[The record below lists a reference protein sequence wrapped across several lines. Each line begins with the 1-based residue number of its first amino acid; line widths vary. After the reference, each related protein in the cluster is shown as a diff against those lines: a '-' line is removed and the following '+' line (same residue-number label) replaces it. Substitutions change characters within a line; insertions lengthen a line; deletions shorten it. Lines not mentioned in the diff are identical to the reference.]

1 MLMDEKSIVEFVKAA
16 KKKGSEEKEI
26 ASLAKLN
33 SCSEDKIRK
42 IVEQHKPGRKAGKTC
57 TELKP
62 DECLVVTPDSVRV
75 EKTDNIS
82 NESDKT
88 SNDTKKSE
96 EKPAAVVPH
105 IRIPMPPAVKEAVEE
120 RLEQIDSKIKY
131 HERAL
136 EDLKKDYKE
145 IVEYLNMEGRL

>member
-1 MLMDEKSIVEFVKAA
+1 MLMDEKSIVEFVKTA
-16 KKKGSEEKEI
+16 KKKGCEEKEI

-42 IVEQHKPGRKAGKTC
+42 IVEQHKPGRKAGKTY

-88 SNDTKKSE
+88 SNEAKE

-120 RLEQIDSKIKY
+120 KLTLIDDKIKY

>member
-1 MLMDEKSIVEFVKAA
+1 MLMDDRTIAEFVRKAR
-16 KKKGSEEKEI
+16 KEGKEDKEI

-33 SCSEDKIRK
+33 SCTEAQIRK
-42 IVEQHKPGRKAGKTC
+42 VVEKHTPGRKTKPY

-62 DECLVVTPDSVRV
+62 DECLVVTPDGARV
-75 EKTDNIS
+75 EKTDNLS
-82 NESDKT
+82 SDSDKL
-88 SNDTKKSE
+88 SDKAEAKE

-105 IRIPMPPAVKEAVEE
+105 IRVPMPPAVKEAVEE
-120 RLEQIDSKIKY
+120 KLELIDDKIKY

-145 IVEYLNMEGRL
+145 IVDYLNMEGKL

>member
-1 MLMDEKSIVEFVKAA
+1 MLMDEKTIVEFVKAA

-42 IVEQHKPGRKAGKTC
+42 IVEQHKPGRKAGKTY

-62 DECLVVTPDSVRV
+62 DECLVVTPDGARV
-75 EKTDNIS
+75 EKTDNLS
-82 NESDKT
+82 SDSDKL
-88 SNDTKKSE
+88 SDKAEAKE

-105 IRIPMPPAVKEAVEE
+105 IRVPMPPVVKEAVEE
-120 RLEQIDSKIKY
+120 KLTLIDDKIKY

-136 EDLKKDYKE
+136 EDLKRDYIA
-145 IVEYLNMEGRL
+145 IVAYLNMEGKL